1 VVALSDGTHLSEDVS
16 AVLGTMNNP
25 MTRDQVVAKSRD
37 LMAPLIGESASQALI
52 EKILDLQ
59 NMRDIRELRAW
70 LQRT

>member
-1 VVALSDGTHLSEDVS
+1 
-16 AVLGTMNNP
+16 
-25 MTRDQVVAKSRD
+25 
-37 LMAPLIGESASQALI
+37 MAPFIGESASRALI